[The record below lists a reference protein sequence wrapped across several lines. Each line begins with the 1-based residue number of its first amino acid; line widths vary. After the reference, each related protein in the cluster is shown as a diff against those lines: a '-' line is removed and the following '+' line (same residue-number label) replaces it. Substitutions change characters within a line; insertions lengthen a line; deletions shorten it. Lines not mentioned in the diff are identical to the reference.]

1 MAQVE
6 LRNVY
11 GHYGKAVAV
20 NDVSLVI
27 RSGAFVT
34 LLGPSGCGKTST
46 LRIVAGLLPVS
57 SGQVEFDGRSVN
69 RVSSAQ
75 RNIGMVFQS
84 LALFPHMTVAENVAF
99 GLKMRKVAPAEIESR
114 VRRML
119 DIVRLGHLAD
129 RYPAQMSGGQQ
140 QRVALARA
148 LVIAPS
154 ILILDEP
161 FGALDRKLREAMQVE
176 LHSLTR
182 ELGITAL
189 FVTHDQDE
197 ALMLSD
203 AIAVMNQG
211 CVEQFGPPA
220 EIYRAPATRFV
231 ADFMG
236 MTNFLSGRLL
246 AADQTSS
253 RIDIA
258 GSVVSGPPRSAAVT
272 GDPITLAVRPEK
284 VTVMPRAAS
293 GAGSQHAAVAGKIR
307 QVTFHGE
314 SLRYVI
320 DLDGGESIV
329 AIEPVHSRENDLEP
343 GTSVLAQWRSEDV
356 FLFAP

>member
-1 MAQVE
+1 MARVE

-11 GHYGKAVAV
+11 GHYGDFVAV

-27 RSGAFVT
+27 PSGAFVT

-46 LRIVAGLLPVS
+46 LRIVAGLLRVS
-57 SGQVEFDGRSVN
+57 AGQIEFDGKNVN
-69 RVSSAQ
+69 RTSSAQ

-99 GLKMRKVAPAEIESR
+99 GLKMRKVPQAETEQR

-119 DIVRLGHLAD
+119 DIVHLGHLAD
-129 RYPAQMSGGQQ
+129 RYPAQMSGGQR

-148 LVIAPS
+148 LVITPS

-161 FGALDRKLREAMQVE
+161 FGALDRKLRETMQVE
-176 LHSLTR
+176 LHGLTR

-203 AIAVMNQG
+203 AIAVMNHG
-211 CVEQFGPPA
+211 KVEQFGAPTD
-220 EIYRAPATRFV
+220 IYRSPATRFV

-236 MTNFLSGRLL
+236 MTNFLSARCL
-246 AADQTSS
+246 AADRSATQ
-253 RIDIA
+253 IDVA
-258 GSVVSGPPRSAAVT
+258 GSVMSGPPRPAATAGERV
-272 GDPITLAVRPEK
+272 TLAVRPEK
-284 VTVMPRAAS
+284 VAVMPIPPTT
-293 GAGSQHAAVAGKIR
+293 GAPRDAVTGKIR

-314 SLRYVI
+314 SLRYIV
-320 DLDGGESIV
+320 DLDDGESLV
-329 AIEPVHSRENDLEP
+329 AIEPIYSRESGLEP
-343 GTSVLAQWRSEDV
+343 GTPVWAQWRSEDV
-356 FLFAP
+356 FLFSA